1 MHDVIVIY
9 VGTFVEP
16 TRGQPLEDIWIAS
29 RIDKDPGSIALMQY
43 VQPLRIQIFSISLI
57 N

>member
-1 MHDVIVIY
+1 MHDDFVIY
-9 VGTFVEP
+9 VGAFVEL

-29 RIDKDPGSIALMQY
+29 GIDEDLRLYSINAICTTLKDSNFQY
-43 VQPLRIQIFSISLI
+43 FI

>member
-9 VGTFVEP
+9 VGAFVEL

-29 RIDKDPGSIALMQY
+29 GIDKDLRFYSINATLKDSNFQY
-43 VQPLRIQIFSISLI
+43 FI
-57 N
+57 NNY

>member
-9 VGTFVEP
+9 IGAFVEL

-29 RIDKDPGSIALMQY
+29 GIDKTSSSIALMQY
-43 VQPLRIQIFSISLI
+43 VATTLRG
-57 N
+57 

>member
-9 VGTFVEP
+9 VGALVEL

-29 RIDKDPGSIALMQY
+29 GIDKD
-43 VQPLRIQIFSISLI
+43 LRFFSINAICTTLRGSNFQYFI